1 MKKDKKPWEVQ
12 RMFNAVEVL
21 KMAVRIEENGARYY
35 RRAMELQNDRQL
47 REILQDLAE
56 DESRHGKWFEEM
68 RQRLSAQEGEERW
81 VREVSGDLL
90 QSMIGDQTF
99 SLKEVDPA
107 QLDSVEKI
115 LETALAFEKDS
126 ILFYEMLTGFMDEGE
141 SARALQEILDEE
153 KRHVAVLETRL
164 KALRLEPAITPS

>member
-1 MKKDKKPWEVQ
+1 
-12 RMFNAVEVL
+12 MFNAVEVL
-21 KMAVRIEENGARYY
+21 KMAVRIEENGERYY
-35 RRAMELQNDRQL
+35 RRAMKLQKDAQL

-68 RQRLSAQEGEERW
+68 RARLSAQEGEERW
-81 VREVSGDLL
+81 VREVSGELL
-90 QSMIGDQTF
+90 QSMIGEQTF

-115 LETALAFEKDS
+115 LETALEFEKDS

-141 SARALQEILDEE
+141 SARALQEILEEE

-164 KALRLEPAITPS
+164 KALRLEPATASS